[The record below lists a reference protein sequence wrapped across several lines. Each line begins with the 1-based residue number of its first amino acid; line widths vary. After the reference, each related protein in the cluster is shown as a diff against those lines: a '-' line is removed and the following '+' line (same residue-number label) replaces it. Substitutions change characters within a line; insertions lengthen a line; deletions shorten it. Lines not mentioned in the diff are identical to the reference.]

1 MACQKKIPADNET
14 MSTPESNTNDCD
26 QVREATVKVAA
37 MRHARLWLMILLA
50 ALGLPPGL
58 GARPVSTATPSAPAN
73 LRVDDV
79 SAPVGTEAVPYF
91 GWLDNDAN
99 ANEIQTAY
107 QILVATNAADLA
119 ANFGDVWDSGQVAGS
134 SENHVV
140 YAGAPLTADTQ
151 YYWKVRTWNR
161 EGNAGPYSTNSAF
174 EGRPARQLGL
184 ERGVVDLAQHQCL
197 RRLHLLSQVHPAAGR
212 DNYARDGLCVKRAKI
227 RAVCERDAGG
237 QRPHLRVSDVPVL

>member
-1 MACQKKIPADNET
+1 M
-14 MSTPESNTNDCD
+14 
-26 QVREATVKVAA
+26 
-37 MRHARLWLMILLA
+37 
-50 ALGLPPGL
+50 
-58 GARPVSTATPSAPAN
+58 STATPSAPAN

-197 RRLHLLSQVHPAAGR
+197 RRLHHYRKSTPLPAGTITRATVYVSSVQK
-212 DNYARDGLCVKRAKI
+212 YALYVNGTLVGKGPIYAFPMFQFYNAYDITSLVAPGVANQFAI
-227 RAVCERDAGG
+227 FNHWFGG
-237 QRPHLRVSDVPVL
+237 DRGGWPPSAAS